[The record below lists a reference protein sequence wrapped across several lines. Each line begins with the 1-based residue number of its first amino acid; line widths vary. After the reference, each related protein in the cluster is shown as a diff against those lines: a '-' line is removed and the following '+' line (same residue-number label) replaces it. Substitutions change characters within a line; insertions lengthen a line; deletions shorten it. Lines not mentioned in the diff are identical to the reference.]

1 MNKKHISIITVAAFS
16 VICAMTSCDKNETSK
31 TTVVSNSSETTKENT
46 VSSVKIPE
54 FDDNGSKITS
64 VVVTDEN
71 KITVTNA
78 AGLPVTELAVL
89 GNDNKIVTKA
99 NGEPVPPALSSA
111 ANQQQQ
117 QQQASPVGPDLSNPD
132 APEDYKGFS
141 AFLWMAALSNSN
153 KFIPFSADSEMVQVK
168 IKIKDDA
175 KDGNYELIFNPNG
188 SSYCKDS
195 KDSED
200 IHFDLANPV
209 ITIGNAEA
217 PEAFDVSST
226 TNPVIY
232 AENAS
237 VQPGDEITLS
247 FRLAN
252 NPGIIAATTSFNYD
266 NTAMTVEDIIITDAL
281 SNGTFQTNIK

>member
-89 GNDNKIVTKA
+89 GNDNKIVTEA

-117 QQQASPVGPDLSNPD
+117 QQLASPVGPDLSNPD

-153 KFIPFSADSEMVQVK
+153 KFIPFSADSEIVQVK

-188 SSYCKDS
+188 SSYCDDS
-195 KDSED
+195 VG
-200 IHFDLANPV
+200 IHFDMANPV
-209 ITIGNAEA
+209 ITVGNAEA

-252 NPGIIAATTSFNYD
+252 NPGIIAATTLFNYD

-281 SNGTFQTNIK
+281 SNGTFQTNIQ